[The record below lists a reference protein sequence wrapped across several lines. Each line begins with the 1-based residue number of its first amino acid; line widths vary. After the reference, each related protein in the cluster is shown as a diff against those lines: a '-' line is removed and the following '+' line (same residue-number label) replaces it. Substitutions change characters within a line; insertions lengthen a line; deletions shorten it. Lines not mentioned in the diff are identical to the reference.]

1 MACAGFLHN
10 VYNGIEN
17 CLLRIA
23 HGVDESVPT
32 GSESHRLLL
41 DQMSAPI
48 SDLRPQVLSEELLP
62 RLDELRRFRHA
73 FRHMYFFDLDWARV
87 RPLVDAVPDTLRS
100 FERALDALLEAL
112 A

>member
-1 MACAGFLHN
+1 MPGAITLGRGSSTRGGGGGGGTAATTTGF
-10 VYNGIEN
+10 GFGG
-17 CLLRIA
+17 R
-23 HGVDESVPT
+23 G
-32 GSESHRLLL
+32 
-41 DQMSAPI
+41 
-48 SDLRPQVLSEELLP
+48 
-62 RLDELRRFRHA
+62 RFRHA